1 MQFPNVGQTRPTKT
15 LEWLL
20 DLLRHN
26 NARLQE
32 VSARQPTQEQEG
44 TSIDVY
50 APSQNIQTAEAMKR
64 GQEGLDPPGE
74 ESARK
79 PPFSYPAESSRP
91 RLAPAPAPPPLE
103 ETWKTQ
109 QNVDPSPAGYSP
121 HRTASAASSV
131 YIPSPS
137 PMQAPSGRMLPSP
150 TSMNFPAPPNL
161 PLLAA
166 QTPAASSAAAHTAH
180 LQDLQ
185 HQVSVKTLAL
195 QTLQREYDS
204 LLQKLERQRTRSL
217 ALEKKFEVS
226 DVEINTLTDEKEK
239 LQAQVIA
246 LEAQVAELTQGRDE
260 ARKQLVANGAQY
272 MKIVEMASQLQ
283 AQGADDRKKW
293 DREKEELAS
302 RIRVLE
308 ASVSQT
314 SLPALP
320 REAVEAQSTEE
331 SEAME
336 EIQIGQTTTSA
347 SSSVSDRAVESL
359 RVEVINLKSRNEA
372 LENTLR
378 TLRDESRFMQEAAQ
392 GVAGGRRAYQNS
404 DR

>member
-1 MQFPNVGQTRPTKT
+1 
-15 LEWLL
+15 
-20 DLLRHN
+20 
-26 NARLQE
+26 
-32 VSARQPTQEQEG
+32 
-44 TSIDVY
+44 
-50 APSQNIQTAEAMKR
+50 
-64 GQEGLDPPGE
+64 
-74 ESARK
+74 
-79 PPFSYPAESSRP
+79 
-91 RLAPAPAPPPLE
+91 
-103 ETWKTQ
+103 
-109 QNVDPSPAGYSP
+109 
-121 HRTASAASSV
+121 
-131 YIPSPS
+131 
-137 PMQAPSGRMLPSP
+137 
-150 TSMNFPAPPNL
+150 
-161 PLLAA
+161 
-166 QTPAASSAAAHTAH
+166 
-180 LQDLQ
+180 
-185 HQVSVKTLAL
+185 
-195 QTLQREYDS
+195 
-204 LLQKLERQRTRSL
+204 
-217 ALEKKFEVS
+217 VS

-260 ARKQLVANGAQY
+260 ARRQLVANGAQY

-331 SEAME
+331 SEGME
-336 EIQIGQTTTSA
+336 EIQIGQTTTPA

-392 GVAGGRRAYQNS
+392 GVAGVGERIRTAI
-404 DR
+404 DKVLEP